1 MPLSA
6 PRELSTQYHEPS
18 ERVLPVAAGVRI
30 FQGALV
36 VQAAGLARPGRV
48 AATDT
53 AVGVA
58 MTEANNIGG
67 ADSAIS
73 VQVRRGVWPFRNS
86 TAGDLI
92 TRADIGANC
101 FIADDDLVAKT
112 NGTNT
117 RSIAGRVYDVDARG
131 VWVEIL

>member
-6 PRELSTQYHEPS
+6 PRETVQYLEPV
-18 ERVLPVAAGVRI
+18 ERVLPVEAGVRI

-36 VQAAGLARPGRV
+36 VFAAGLARPGRV
-48 AATDT
+48 ATTDT

-58 MTEANNIGG
+58 MAEANNIGG
-67 ADSAIS
+67 AASAIS
-73 VQVRRGVWPFRNS
+73 VQVRRGVFCFRNS

-92 TRADIGANC
+92 ARSDIGANC

-112 NGTNT
+112 NGAST

-131 VWVEIL
+131 VWVEIG